1 VTLAGEA
8 RVEAQAKLN
17 LFLRV
22 LAREE
27 SGYHQIETLFCRIA
41 LSDTV
46 TVRAGGA
53 SRRIDVTGDRVPAH
67 GLGPAEDNL
76 AWRAAAAYADATGFP
91 SGFEITIEKR
101 IPVGGGLGG
110 GSADAGAVL
119 RALNTLNPDP
129 ITTSALLQ
137 LAASLGSDVP
147 FVTQDRST
155 LALAWGRG
163 ERLMPLPA
171 LPSSAVW
178 LLIPSVAVSTAD
190 AYGWLHPLS
199 QRASGAIEPSQL
211 VDWNAVAAL
220 ASNDLEAAVGARV
233 PIIGILLANLRQ
245 PETLG
250 LLGPSPIVVMTGSGS
265 TVAVISGER
274 PKMAFQ
280 APPAIAGVDV
290 VETETSPFVEP
301 VVLTH

>member
-1 VTLAGEA
+1 
-8 RVEAQAKLN
+8 
-17 LFLRV
+17 
-22 LAREE
+22 
-27 SGYHQIETLFCRIA
+27 
-41 LSDTV
+41 
-46 TVRAGGA
+46 
-53 SRRIDVTGDRVPAH
+53 
-67 GLGPAEDNL
+67 
-76 AWRAAAAYADATGFP
+76 
-91 SGFEITIEKR
+91 
-101 IPVGGGLGG
+101 
-110 GSADAGAVL
+110 
-119 RALNTLNPDP
+119 LNTLNPDP

-199 QRASGAIEPSQL
+199 PRASGAIEPSQL